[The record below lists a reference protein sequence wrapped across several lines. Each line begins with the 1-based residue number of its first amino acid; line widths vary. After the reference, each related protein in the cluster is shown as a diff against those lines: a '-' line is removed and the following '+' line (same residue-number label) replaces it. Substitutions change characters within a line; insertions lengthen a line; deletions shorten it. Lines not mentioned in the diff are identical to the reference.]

1 MASHRQVGSPL
12 TGHTDEVA
20 SVAFSPDGKTVASG
34 SDDKSVRLWDVTT
47 HRFIGP
53 PLTGHTDEVNSV
65 AFSPDGKAVVS
76 GSVDASVRV
85 QGSAPKQEAR
95 GPSRTPRDAHLADDG
110 IASRVRIAS

>member
-1 MASHRQVGSPL
+1 SRN
-12 TGHTDEVA
+12 
-20 SVAFSPDGKTVASG
+20 GKTVASG
-34 SDDKSVRLWDVTT
+34 GADASVRLWDVTT
-47 HRFIGP
+47 HRQVGSL
-53 PLTGHTDEVNSV
+53 LTGHTDEVNSV

-95 GPSRTPRDAHLADDG
+95 GPSRTPRDAHLADDS